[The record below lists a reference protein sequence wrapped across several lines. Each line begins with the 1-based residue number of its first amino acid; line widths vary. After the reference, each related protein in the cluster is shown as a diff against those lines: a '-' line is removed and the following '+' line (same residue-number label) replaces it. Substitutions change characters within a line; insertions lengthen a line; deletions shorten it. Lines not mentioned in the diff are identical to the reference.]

1 MSNILDFNAEDIKD
15 IFNSEEITEQV
26 KQDLTKKL
34 VESILPNIKSAATDF
49 VSQIKEQGKEETGW
63 CKLRDMIILPLLIN
77 GGLYITEKVLS
88 KTLEKTT
95 TEE

>member
-1 MSNILDFNAEDIKD
+1 MNNILDFNSDDIKD
-15 IFNSEEITEQV
+15 IFNSKEITEQV

-34 VESILPNIKSAATDF
+34 VDSILPNIKSAATDF
-49 VSQIKEQGKEETGW
+49 VTQIKEQGKDETGW
-63 CKLRDMIILPLLIN
+63 CKLRDLVILPILIN

-95 TEE
+95 EN